1 MCVFLCI
8 LAFILLIVISILL
21 LPINIIIKND
31 PNNNPVFL
39 FKVLFKTFG
48 ENPNPDSS
56 MLKVFKKSIGIDNL
70 EKKHLKKDIKESGI
84 KNTLSQSCRIL
95 IDLIKEIV
103 KTLKYCVAKKFELEI
118 VCASQD
124 AAQAA
129 ISYGECCAV
138 AYPLV
143 GLVHSVMKVKEKG
156 RKIDI
161 SCGFDKNQERI
172 RYNFIVSVKICHV
185 LAALFRIVLS
195 QAKIQAK
202 K

>member
-1 MCVFLCI
+1 M
-8 LAFILLIVISILL
+8 
-21 LPINIIIKND
+21 
-31 PNNNPVFL
+31 
-39 FKVLFKTFG
+39 
-48 ENPNPDSS
+48 
-56 MLKVFKKSIGIDNL
+56 
-70 EKKHLKKDIKESGI
+70 
-84 KNTLSQSCRIL
+84 
-95 IDLIKEIV
+95 
-103 KTLKYCVAKKFELEI
+103 
-118 VCASQD
+118 
-124 AAQAA
+124 
-129 ISYGECCAV
+129 